1 MGAPNLTFSIS
12 GEKVSGVSGFDHIVV
27 SFQADADYPAF
38 ECRATKAG
46 EDWGLGKGVLVASF
60 STTPANTQRTFEI
73 YDDLIQAAKSS
84 REDCLKVLDLLPLP
98 NRQVAQFLFDLFCC
112 YLDHPENLLMP
123 SSCGICIAPSIIR
136 R

>member
-1 MGAPNLTFSIS
+1 MGAPNLTFSVS

-46 EDWGLGKGVLVASF
+46 EDWGLGKGALVASF

-73 YDDLIQAAKSS
+73 YDDFLIQGDGDYRISLFVQGEDGSWNDNHLYLPSGAAAYVTA
-84 REDCLKVLDLLPLP
+84 DGQ
-98 NRQVAQFLFDLFCC
+98 N
-112 YLDHPENLLMP
+112 YLCMR
-123 SSCGICIAPSIIR
+123 G
-136 R
+136 